1 MVALF
6 SVRDR
11 IAIAVIC
18 AVILAGWGVRLW
30 MRGDRP
36 DDLRLIRG
44 AIEVPVQATAQPDS
58 VASTSADST
67 SAGKIDI
74 NRAVAADLEA
84 LPGIGPVKA
93 RAIVEYRIRNGPF
106 AKASDIQNVTGIGP
120 KTFERIAPLLTV
132 DNAEKK

>member
-18 AVILAGWGVRLW
+18 AVILAGWGARLW
-30 MRGDRP
+30 MRGDRT

-44 AIEVPVQATAQPDS
+44 AVEVPVQSPVLPD
-58 VASTSADST
+58 TSAASASDSPT
-67 SAGKIDI
+67 AGKVDI
-74 NRAVAADLEA
+74 NRAVAADFEK

-93 RAIVEYRIRNGPF
+93 RAIVEYRIKNGSF
-106 AKASDIQNVTGIGP
+106 AKISDIQNVTGIGP

-132 DNAEKK
+132 GGTK